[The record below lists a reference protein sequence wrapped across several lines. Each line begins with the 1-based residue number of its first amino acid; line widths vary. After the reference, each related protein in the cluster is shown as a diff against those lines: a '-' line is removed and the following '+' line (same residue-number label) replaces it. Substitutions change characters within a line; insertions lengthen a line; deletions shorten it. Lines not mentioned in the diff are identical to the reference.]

1 MSDANRDALKSM
13 LNNLINDKP
22 EEATLDFHNYV
33 TGKMKSVAGI
43 GGTEEVVD
51 DVSVGDVVDD
61 ADDQT
66 PPDELE

>member
-13 LNNLINDKP
+13 LNNLINDKH

-33 TGKMKSVAGI
+33 TGKMKAVAGI

-51 DVSVGDVVDD
+51 DTVAGDIVDD
-61 ADDQT
+61 DDQT

>member
-33 TGKMKSVAGI
+33 TGKMKTVAGI

-51 DVSVGDVVDD
+51 DVSDIVDD
-61 ADDQT
+61 DDQT